1 MKLKHRMLS
10 LVVGTILTFSLLFV
24 LVINKLNPKDQIDEE
39 SSKQTF
45 HIRNLQK
52 IDNSHSLPDNPTS
65 NESIKESRQDVDT
78 SLDLKVQKDS
88 FEDISKI
95 LKYLNDKT
103 PKYDSKKSDITIGT
117 LAEIELK
124 SNSSV
129 WDKFQMGIS
138 QFELYG

>member
-1 MKLKHRMLS
+1 MKLKHRMIS
-10 LVVGTILTFSLLFV
+10 LVLGTILTVSLLFV
-24 LVINKLNPKDQIDEE
+24 LVINELTPKDQIGEE

-45 HIRNLQK
+45 QIRNLQK
-52 IDNSHSLPDNPTS
+52 IDNSHSLSDNPTS
-65 NESIKESRQDVDT
+65 NEFIKESSKDVDT
-78 SLDLKVQKDS
+78 SLDLKIQKDS
-88 FEDISKI
+88 FEDISQI
-95 LKYLNDKT
+95 LKYLNVKT
-103 PKYDSKKSDITIGT
+103 PKYDSKKSNITIGN

>member
-1 MKLKHRMLS
+1 MKLKHRMIS
-10 LVVGTILTFSLLFV
+10 LVLGTILTVSLLFV
-24 LVINKLNPKDQIDEE
+24 LVINELTPKDQIGEE

-65 NESIKESRQDVDT
+65 KESIKESRQDVDT

-88 FEDISKI
+88 FEDISQI
-95 LKYLNDKT
+95 LKYLNVKI
-103 PKYDSKKSDITIGT
+103 PKYDAKKSSITIGN
-117 LAEIELK
+117 LAGIKLK